1 MKKIIAI
8 VKWEV
13 FQRIKNRLFI
23 VTLLV
28 TPLLV
33 LGIGAA
39 TGFLSEKGIDY
50 TKVVAIKN
58 ADGKLF
64 SIISDNLES
73 EKLKDGQPSFITV
86 QVGEKSQLDRSLI
99 DILIEFR
106 NESKDYSVALHHGN
120 YIAPKEIEKIK
131 RLIITSISEYEVLES
146 NFSIQLPKVKFLSP
160 SDQSTN
166 KGDFNEFF
174 FTSFAF
180 LFLLIVVVIF
190 SGSNFV
196 RALIEEKSSHIIEIL
211 LSSTSPSNI
220 IIGKY
225 FGLIIIGLI
234 QTVFWFSISY
244 LFFSKGSMAIS
255 VEQNYP
261 LLILYFVLGY
271 LLYTS
276 IYLAFGAQVSSEAE
290 SQQITSLISL
300 FLLLPIILSTQI
312 ILAPNSIFTSIFTY
326 FPLTSAPV
334 MLIKVN
340 LTYIP
345 FPEILSTVL
354 IQVIS
359 IFIIFKLSSK
369 YFAEGLSQL
378 EKKKRNKF

>member
-1 MKKIIAI
+1 MKKIISI

-39 TGFLSEKGIDY
+39 AGFLSEKGIDY

-58 ADGKLF
+58 ADKQLF
-64 SIISDNLES
+64 SIISNNLGND
-73 EKLKDGQPSFITV
+73 KLDDGQPSFIAV
-86 QVGEKSQLDRSLI
+86 PIGEKSQLDKSLI
-99 DILIEFR
+99 DIIIELQ
-106 NESKDYSVALHHGN
+106 NDGGGYSVNLSHGN
-120 YIAPKEIEKIK
+120 YIVPKDVEKIK
-131 RLIITSISEYEVLES
+131 RIIITSISEHEVLKS
-146 NFSIQLPKVKFLSP
+146 NFSIQLPEVEFHSP

-166 KGDFNEFF
+166 KSDFNEFF

-211 LSSTSPSNI
+211 LSSTSSSNI

-225 FGLIIIGLI
+225 FGLIVIGLI
-234 QTVFWFSISY
+234 QTIFWFSISY
-244 LFFSKGSMAIS
+244 LFFSKGSMSIS

-312 ILAPNSIFTSIFTY
+312 ILAPNSLFTSILTY

-334 MLIKVN
+334 MLIKIN

-345 FPEILSTVL
+345 FSEIFSTVL
-354 IQVIS
+354 IQVVS

-378 EKKKRNKF
+378 EKKKRNKS